1 MTAKIAGMV
10 PEEFFHLI
18 ARDPDL
24 MKIMRIVADSD
35 LIVVMI
41 PFMVVVVMIPFM
53 VVIVMIPIMMVVVMS
68 RW

>member
-10 PEEFFHLI
+10 SEEFFHLI

-35 LIVVMI
+35 LIVVVVTVVMVVVMI
-41 PFMVVVVMIPFM
+41 PFMVVVVMIAF
-53 VVIVMIPIMMVVVMS
+53 MMVVVMS
-68 RW
+68 